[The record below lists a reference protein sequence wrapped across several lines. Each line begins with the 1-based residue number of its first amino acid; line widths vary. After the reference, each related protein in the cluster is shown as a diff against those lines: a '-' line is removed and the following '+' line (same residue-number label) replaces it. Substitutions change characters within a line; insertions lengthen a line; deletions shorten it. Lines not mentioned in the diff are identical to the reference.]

1 MKTQKIYE
9 HDDKMIN
16 LIKDNYNILQSLS
29 SFGISLG
36 FGDKTVRQI
45 CEAEGVDTFTFLTII
60 NFAINNYRDFSDY
73 DRLCIPTLLRYL
85 KASHNYYLGF
95 QMPFI
100 RRELSESID
109 PNSHLGALII
119 KVYDEYTN
127 EIRQHMGY
135 EEKILFPYV
144 EALLGSDTLP
154 KGYNIETFAE
164 NHHEAAPLLK
174 ALKLLIIKYMP
185 SDAQRSNQLL
195 AALHAIYNNEEW
207 LERHAQVENL
217 LFTPAIRLLEQ
228 ARSSNDVAKRISQ
241 MVETDSDTDAL
252 SDRERE
258 IIVALV
264 QGMANKEIA
273 DHLNI
278 SVHTVT
284 THRRNITRKLGIHSS
299 AGLTIYAIVHGLVDI
314 SSVEL

>member
-9 HDDKMIN
+9 QGDKMIN

-36 FGDKTVRQI
+36 FGDKTVKQI

-60 NFAINNYRDFSDY
+60 NFAINNYHDFSDHE
-73 DRLCIPTLLRYL
+73 RLCITTLMRYL
-85 KASHNYYLGF
+85 KASHNYYIGF

-109 PNSHLGALII
+109 TNTHLGSLIL
-119 KVYDEYTN
+119 KVYDEYSN
-127 EIRQHMGY
+127 EIQQHMGY

-144 EALLGSDTLP
+144 ESLLNNDSTV

-174 ALKLLIIKYMP
+174 ELKLLIIKYMP
-185 SDAQRSNQLL
+185 TDEKHGNQLL
-195 AALHAIYNNEEW
+195 AALHDIYNNEEW
-207 LERHAQVENL
+207 LERHAQVENA
-217 LFTPAIRLLEQ
+217 LFTPAIRILEQ
-228 ARSSNDVAKRISQ
+228 VRSNNNVAKRLSQ
-241 MVETDSDTDAL
+241 MVETDGDTEAL
-252 SDRERE
+252 SERERE
-258 IIVALV
+258 IIIALV

-278 SVHTVT
+278 SVHTVP

-299 AGLTIYAIVHGLVDI
+299 AGLTIYAIVHGLIDI
-314 SSVEL
+314 SSVQI